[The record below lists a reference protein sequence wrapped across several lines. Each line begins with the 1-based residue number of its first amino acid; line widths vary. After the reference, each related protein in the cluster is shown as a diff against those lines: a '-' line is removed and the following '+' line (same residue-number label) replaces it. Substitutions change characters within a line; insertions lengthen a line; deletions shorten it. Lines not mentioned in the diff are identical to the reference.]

1 MSLGPMQ
8 VLVIGF
14 EDPRFDGAIL
24 EELRQLRE
32 QDIVRLVDLV
42 LVAKDRDG
50 NLSTLTTEELSTA
63 QAAELG
69 ALAGALIG
77 VDEAAPAAG
86 GGDDLADDDVWYVA
100 DVIRPGTAAA
110 VAVLEHRWALPLR
123 EAIER
128 AGGTALADAWLHPSD
143 LAAVAEHVPV
153 NGAPAA

>member
-1 MSLGPMQ
+1 MQ

-14 EDPRFDGAIL
+14 EDPRFDGEIL
-24 EELRQLRE
+24 EQLRQLRE

-42 LVAKDRDG
+42 VVAKDRDG
-50 NLSTLTTEELSTA
+50 NLSTLTTGELSTT

-69 ALAGALIG
+69 ALAGALTG
-77 VDEAAPAAG
+77 VDEAAPAPG
-86 GGDDLADDDVWYVA
+86 GAEDDLADDDVWYVA

-128 AGGTALADAWLHPSD
+128 AGGSAVADAWLHPSD
-143 LAAVAEHVPV
+143 LAAVAQHVPA
-153 NGAPAA
+153 NATPAA